1 MKIEFMQAAIE
12 EAFQG
17 MKGNEGGP
25 FGAVVVR
32 DGKIIARAH
41 NEVISTGDPTAH
53 AEIQAIRKACKILGG
68 FVLSGC
74 EIYSTCEP
82 CPMCLGA
89 VYWARIPR
97 LYYGCSRAD
106 AELIGFSDK
115 VIYDAIIEQDPAM
128 SGLAAVQIARDAC
141 LPLMEFWDKK
151 SDKVAY

>member
-115 VIYDAIIEQDPAM
+115 VIYDAIIEQDPAVC
-128 SGLAAVQIARDAC
+128 GLAAVQFARDAC

-151 SDKVAY
+151 SDKVTY

>member
-53 AEIQAIRKACKILGG
+53 AEIQAIRKACKIL
-68 FVLSGC
+68 
-74 EIYSTCEP
+74 
-82 CPMCLGA
+82 
-89 VYWARIPR
+89 
-97 LYYGCSRAD
+97 
-106 AELIGFSDK
+106 
-115 VIYDAIIEQDPAM
+115 
-128 SGLAAVQIARDAC
+128 
-141 LPLMEFWDKK
+141 
-151 SDKVAY
+151 

>member
-1 MKIEFMQAAIE
+1 MQAAIE

-17 MKGNEGGP
+17 MKANEGGP

-32 DGKIIARAH
+32 DDKIIARAH

-53 AEIQAIRKACKILGG
+53 AEIQAIRKACKMLGG
-68 FVLSGC
+68 FDLSGC
-74 EIYSTCEP
+74 EIYATCEP

-106 AELIGFSDK
+106 AESIGFSDK

-128 SGLAAVQIARDAC
+128 SGLAAVQFARDAC

>member
-17 MKGNEGGP
+17 MKADEGGP

-32 DGKIIARAH
+32 NDKIIARAH
-41 NEVISTGDPTAH
+41 NEVIRTGDPTAH
-53 AEIQAIRKACKILGG
+53 AEIQAIRKASKILGR
-68 FVLSGC
+68 FDLSDC

-106 AELIGFSDK
+106 AALVGFSDK
-115 VIYDAIIEQDPAM
+115 LIYDAIIEQDPTM
-128 SGLAAVQIARDAC
+128 SGLAAVQFARDVC
-141 LPLMEFWDKK
+141 LPLMEFWETK